1 MGVAHWRNDL
11 TLKRSVKL
19 ISGMCLIF
27 WLDIF
32 VDRIFIPGAGNADF
46 ELEITNN
53 YLCRHLRH

>member
-1 MGVAHWRNDL
+1 M
-11 TLKRSVKL
+11 
-19 ISGMCLIF
+19 IF